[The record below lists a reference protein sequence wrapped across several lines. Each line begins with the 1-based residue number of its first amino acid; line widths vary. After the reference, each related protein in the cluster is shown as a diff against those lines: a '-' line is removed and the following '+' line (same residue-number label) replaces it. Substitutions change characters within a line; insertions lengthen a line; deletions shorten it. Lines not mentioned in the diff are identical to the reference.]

1 MVLVGVRKAYLAHLY
16 RPPGEW
22 FAYSMTFPTYDD
34 RSHAFSSRLTIV
46 KAWESVSLN
55 ALTSAFEHVKTF
67 TPVWDGTVSRLGA
80 LHNQEIILMR
90 AKVLRCEGRFQE
102 AHDILV
108 PLTPRDAR
116 VGSQLSYVLCEL
128 G

>member
-46 KAWESVSLN
+46 KVWESVSLN
-55 ALTSAFEHVKTF
+55 ALTSAFEHIKTF
-67 TPVWDGTVSRLGA
+67 TPVWAGTVSRLGA
-80 LHNQEIILMR
+80 LHNQEIMLMR

-102 AHDILV
+102 AHDILA